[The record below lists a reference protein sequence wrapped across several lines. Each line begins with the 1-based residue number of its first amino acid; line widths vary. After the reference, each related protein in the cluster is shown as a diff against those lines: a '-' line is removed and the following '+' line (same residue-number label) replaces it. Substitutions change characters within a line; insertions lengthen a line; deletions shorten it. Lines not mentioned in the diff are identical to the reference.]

1 MTVRPHVPSQR
12 KRTVMIASTSS
23 SHTHTR
29 SRLSGMYTHVGVQ
42 GAASSDSSGHELVAL
57 LYDGLL
63 GSIARARGA
72 LQTGDVENKS
82 RAIQKALAIVGDGLR
97 GGLNLQEGGDIA
109 QDLDSLY
116 GYIALRLTHA
126 NLRNDEAALEECAR
140 LVRPLQEAWAQIAPQ
155 VRQAA

>member
-1 MTVRPHVPSQR
+1 
-12 KRTVMIASTSS
+12 MIASTPTVSVS
-23 SHTHTR
+23 QL
-29 SRLSGMYTHVGVQ
+29 SRMSGMYTHVGVQ
-42 GAASSDSSGHELVAL
+42 GAASSDSSGHELVAM

-72 LQTGDVENKS
+72 LQASDIDNKS

-97 GGLNLQEGGDIA
+97 GGLNLQDGGVIA

-140 LVRPLQEAWAQIAPQ
+140 LVRPLQEAWTQIAPQ
-155 VRQAA
+155 VRHAA